1 MCDWDLNQHLID
13 NGNSCQLFSW
23 SDGLRK
29 IFLPHSIS
37 WLIKKIIGNKSVI
50 EIFIHCN
57 PTIHPLVRCS
67 DSWHSQL
74 SKCKSLAG
82 DLSICSLKLPLHLQI
97 IFPVLPF
104 GIHSFEIRAMQGA
117 NLIYN
122 FDFHANFSNPFQ
134 FDFFLLTNSKGSM
147 NRAQARSEES
157 CQAVSLVPGL
167 YI

>member
-1 MCDWDLNQHLID
+1 MVTK
-13 NGNSCQLFSW
+13 
-23 SDGLRK
+23 K
-29 IFLPHSIS
+29 IFLPHPIS
-37 WLIKKIIGNKSVI
+37 WLMEKIIGNKSVI

-57 PTIHPLVRCS
+57 PTIPPLVRCS

-97 IFPVLPF
+97 ICPILPF
-104 GIHSFEIRAMQGA
+104 GIHSVEIRAMQGT

-134 FDFFLLTNSKGSM
+134 FDFFLLATGQTILGQRKGYLPSKGFV
-147 NRAQARSEES
+147 NRAQVCSEES
-157 CQAVSLVPGL
+157 CQAV
-167 YI
+167 